1 MSFSDKINPFLV
13 DMNNCLNNGQNNA
26 ALFIALALPD
36 ICSST
41 NTPRFGKSVTKR
53 YKKWI
58 DEYFIKQNGY
68 DKNVTMSANDVY
80 LLRCAYL
87 HSGVDKIIQQ
97 DVNAV
102 IEKFV
107 FVFSPS
113 KTMIVHRNSIINNGI
128 ATMQLDTH
136 EFCREIEKSVNLF
149 IEDSIDNKTVEDNSK
164 NILHV
169 QNIDNGFIF

>member
-13 DMNNCLNNGQNNA
+13 DMNNCLKNGQNNA

-41 NTPRFGKSVTKR
+41 DMPRFGNTVKKR
-53 YKKWI
+53 YTQWI

-68 DKNVTMSANDVY
+68 DKNVTMSSNDVY

-87 HSGVDKIIQQ
+87 HSGLDKLTQKATSDI
-97 DVNAV
+97 

-113 KTMIVHRNSIINNGI
+113 KTITMHRNSIINNGI
-128 ATMQLDTH
+128 ATMQLDTQK
-136 EFCREIEKSVNLF
+136 FCREIEKSVNLF

-169 QNIDNGFIF
+169 QNIDEGFAF

>member
-13 DMNNCLNNGQNNA
+13 DMNNCLKNGQNNA

-41 NTPRFGKSVTKR
+41 DMPRFGKTVKKR
-53 YKKWI
+53 YTKWI

-68 DKNVTMSANDVY
+68 DQNVTMSSTDVY

-87 HSGVDKIIQQ
+87 HSGVDKIIQK
-97 DVNAV
+97 DVNAI

-113 KTMIVHRNSIINNGI
+113 KIITAHRNSIINNGI

-149 IEDSIDNKTVEDNSK
+149 IEDSIDNKIVEDNSK

>member
-13 DMNNCLNNGQNNA
+13 DMNNCLKNGQNNA

-41 NTPRFGKSVTKR
+41 DTPRFGKPVGKR
-53 YKKWI
+53 YTKWI

-68 DKNVTMSANDVY
+68 DQNVTMSSNDVY

-102 IEKFV
+102 IERFI

-113 KTMIVHRNSIINNGI
+113 KIIMAHKNSVTKNGTT
-128 ATMQLDTH
+128 AMQLDAH

-149 IEDSIDNKTVEDNSK
+149 IEDSIDNTTVEDNSK

-169 QNIDNGFIF
+169 KNIDNDFVF